1 VSDEHQD
8 PRAQLATGVLQLI
21 LETQPQT
28 ADGITT
34 CDPTD
39 VLAALAL
46 VSGDIIAAHPE
57 RVRSKLYSIYARGIR
72 KQTRKRAGRTMFKVA
87 PTQSG
92 RG

>member
-1 VSDEHQD
+1 MVEGQD
-8 PRAQLATGVLQLI
+8 DRAKLANGVLQLI

-28 ADGITT
+28 ADGVTT

-57 RVRSKLYSIYARGIR
+57 RVRTKLYSMYARGIR
-72 KQTRKRAGRTMFKVA
+72 KQMRKRAGRTMFRVA
-87 PTQSG
+87 PMQSG
-92 RG
+92 RA